1 MSASTRVAMRIV
13 YAGDWTG
20 SMQIFAANP
29 SGRAPLGQVTFA
41 HPAGS
46 CYSPAACGFTKPR
59 PSPDGRWLAYAQT
72 IVSFA
77 EAPMLWLARAN
88 GTQAR
93 RVGRANDY
101 AWAPDSRRLAY
112 SASDGIHVVTT
123 SGRDRLVDPSTAGM
137 LRWSPDG
144 KTLAFVTGT
153 EVVLLRRGHERVL
166 VHASATSI
174 AWSPD
179 GRRIAYGTSNGI
191 YLISSAGGRPRLAY
205 QPTQTDLYG
214 LYGLELAF
222 SPNGRYLAFAYGS
235 FIRLLEMPTLKVRLL
250 TSAGGSDLD
259 WAPDSH
265 SLLYVQGG
273 EDSEGD
279 EISTGDVQTVTP
291 AGRVRTVIS
300 GKRPYGGQLVAA
312 AWAKVP
318 LGVRY
323 RAPQKVDGVFAG
335 GPVQEIAA
343 DGDHVGFI
351 ACGGVSAWRPSS
363 GAVATVQTLQA
374 GCLAWFSRAHV
385 YSVGVAGDRLAW
397 IEKGYGLCFGWT
409 AHEATL
415 GAPPQELTSGN
426 GCLGTAPP
434 DGWGQTAGAGSL
446 LVLSHWQAHYGN
458 GAGLVVDRQAVVR
471 VDPAGCPCP
480 ELSSSPGPY
489 TLLDA
494 NDNRIVVSGKNETR
508 ILAADG
514 SILLRL
520 PVPTLAAQLDGT
532 ELVLA
537 TASQLRVYDA
547 STGTLRATWPLPSPS
562 DGHDCDLYGDPN
574 CQKPA
579 DLTLGDVAHRL
590 AAYAFDGHVHVL
602 RLADGND
609 HIVGYGALPR
619 FTAAGLIYADGA
631 RIRLVPLNKLP
642 R

>member
-1 MSASTRVAMRIV
+1 MLGASSEPMSASTRVAMRIV

-20 SMQIFAANP
+20 SMQIFAADP
-29 SGRAPLGQVTFA
+29 SGRVPLGQVTFA
-41 HPAGS
+41 HPTGS

-72 IVSFA
+72 IVSFSA
-77 EAPMLWLARAN
+77 APILWLARAN
-88 GTQAR
+88 GTHAR
-93 RVGRANDY
+93 RVGLANDY

-112 SASDGIHVVTT
+112 SATDGVHVVTT
-123 SGRDRLVDPSTAGM
+123 SGRDRLVDPSTAGV

-166 VHASATSI
+166 VHTSATPI
-174 AWSPD
+174 AWAPD
-179 GRRIAYGTSNGI
+179 GRRIAYGTSDGI
-191 YLISSAGGRPRLAY
+191 YLISSEGGHPRLVY
-205 QPTQTDLYG
+205 QPTQTDLFG

-222 SPNGRYLAFAYGS
+222 SPNGRYLAFAYGG
-235 FIRLLEMPTLKVRLL
+235 FIRLLDMRTRQVRLL
-250 TSAGGSDLD
+250 TATGGHVLD
-259 WAPDSH
+259 WSPDSR

-273 EDSEGD
+273 EDPEGD

-291 AGRVRTVIS
+291 AGSVRTVIS
-300 GKRPYGGQLVAA
+300 GKRPYGGQLVDA

-318 LGVRY
+318 PGVRY

-343 DGDHVGFI
+343 GGDHVGFI
-351 ACGGVSAWRPSS
+351 ACGGVSAWTPST
-363 GAVATVQTLQA
+363 GAVATVQKLQG
-374 GCLAWFSRAHV
+374 GCLAWFSRAHL

-397 IEKGYGLCFGWT
+397 LEKGYGLCFGWS

-415 GAPPQELTSGN
+415 GASPLDLGSGY
-426 GCLGTAPP
+426 GCLGSAPS
-434 DGWGQTAGAGSL
+434 DGWGETLGAGSL
-446 LVLSHWQAHYGN
+446 LVLSQWQGHYGN
-458 GAGLVVDRQAVVR
+458 GPGLVVDRQAVLR

-494 NDNRIVVSGKNETR
+494 NDNRLVVSGQNETR

-520 PVPTLAAQLDGT
+520 PVPTLAAQLDGSD
-532 ELVLA
+532 LVLA
-537 TASQLRVYDA
+537 TGGQLRVYDA
-547 STGTLRATWPLPSPS
+547 TTGTLRATLPLPSQS
-562 DGHDCDLYGDPN
+562 DGHSCDLYGDPN

-579 DLTLGDVAHRL
+579 DLTLGDVAHGL
-590 AAYAFDGHVHVL
+590 AVYAFDGRVHVL
-602 RLADGND
+602 RLAG
-609 HIVGYGALPR
+609 G
-619 FTAAGLIYADGA
+619 
-631 RIRLVPLNKLP
+631 
-642 R
+642 